1 MVGLVGEAKVDRG
14 RLRLPG
20 VLTAAILVVIMMAL
34 GFLGWV
40 LPSPGGSLI
49 VPTLIVFG
57 VGCSLVIAYWII
69 TGGRATAM
77 VVTARLS
84 PEQR

>member
-1 MVGLVGEAKVDRG
+1 MANDR
-14 RLRLPG
+14 RLRLPRTL
-20 VLTAAILVVIMMAL
+20 VAAILAL
-34 GFLGWV
+34 VTLLLGHLGWV

-57 VGCSLVIAYWII
+57 VGCSLVIAYRII

>member
-1 MVGLVGEAKVDRG
+1 MRQETGISGTRDHATRLPCTQEVVGLVGEAKVDRG

-57 VGCSLVIAYWII
+57 VG
-69 TGGRATAM
+69 
-77 VVTARLS
+77 
-84 PEQR
+84 